1 MCIVKNT
8 LQINLTFDDIGGKN
22 VNLKIVITIV
32 RNNVSCLI
40 SALDILALAV
50 PPPQHPP
57 NSMYSVLMTI

>member
-32 RNNVSCLI
+32 GNNVSYLI

-57 NSMYSVLMTI
+57 NCMHSVLMTI